1 MYRFSLFRP
10 KILCMFLI
18 YFHHEKISKPTQHV
32 IEQSAVTIRQNGDVC
47 AQFTVNL
54 PARGRTILGHKA
66 VQIFD
71 QTLPQL
77 VQKALLYNSLD
88 ANVVTRHVLNVEDQE
103 WVRSNL
109 EIRALVAFIPDGAI
123 LPRKSGADDQ
133 PMEDGSDEKVVRFH
147 SPDTLRVS
155 FDLPNLGKTLA
166 GIGIR
171 KGITLIVG
179 GGFHGKSTLLSALQV
194 GMYNKIPGDGR
205 EFCVCTPNAVKI
217 RAEDGRSVSEVN
229 ISPFINNLPFGK
241 GTSCFTT
248 ADASGST
255 SQATNIMEVRLH
267 DPNIISSDIFG
278 SILQSILT
286 FWHLIVSNRL

>member
-1 MYRFSLFRP
+1 M
-10 KILCMFLI
+10 
-18 YFHHEKISKPTQHV
+18 
-32 IEQSAVTIRQNGDVC
+32 IEQSAVRILPNGDVC

-54 PARGRTILGHKA
+54 PARGRSILGHKA

-77 VQKALLYNSLD
+77 VQKTLIYTSLD

-109 EIRALVAFIPDGAI
+109 EIRGLVAFVPDGAI
-123 LPRKSGADDQ
+123 LPRMSGDNDQ
-133 PMEDGSDEKVVRFH
+133 PMDDSVKEDGDNSKLVRFH

-155 FDLPNLGKTLA
+155 FDLPNMGKTLA

-194 GMYNKIPGDGR
+194 GMYNVRACASFYILLYIIICTKNVNVCVFSENTWRRQRVLCVFFNCR
-205 EFCVCTPNAVKI
+205 EDPFRGWEKCQ
-217 RAEDGRSVSEVN
+217 RS
-229 ISPFINNLPFGK
+229 
-241 GTSCFTT
+241 
-248 ADASGST
+248 
-255 SQATNIMEVRLH
+255 
-267 DPNIISSDIFG
+267 
-278 SILQSILT
+278 
-286 FWHLIVSNRL
+286 